1 MKLPILPLNIVR
13 GYMAPNRAYIS
24 IYQTR
29 NTSLF
34 ITSPENPS
42 QMGTHSHTKTHEP
55 LSDSTNPEQS
65 LHSFFS
71 SIYQK
76 TRRQSLPRLHFV
88 VAPVLGTPWQSPH
101 WDKHLNLYHHS
112 AHMENP
118 TPQLPDSRAHPFIP
132 VQYHWC
138 LILPKGQHLLYI
150 CAPLEAV
157 SAEGKAIS
165 SFLYQCFTHKEIA
178 QTKLG
183 LTPPFDKPTAQNKAC
198 EQISAQQVSG

>member
-65 LHSFFS
+65 LHSFLS

-88 VAPVLGTPWQSPH
+88 VAPVLGTP
-101 WDKHLNLYHHS
+101 
-112 AHMENP
+112 
-118 TPQLPDSRAHPFIP
+118 
-132 VQYHWC
+132 
-138 LILPKGQHLLYI
+138 
-150 CAPLEAV
+150 
-157 SAEGKAIS
+157 
-165 SFLYQCFTHKEIA
+165 
-178 QTKLG
+178 
-183 LTPPFDKPTAQNKAC
+183 
-198 EQISAQQVSG
+198 